1 MTKQRHSKLGKQP
14 QREVNKV
21 TKRGR
26 PRLQDAR
33 SRRVVVLY
41 NCAEFEQLQAKS
53 DAYFNGS
60 GRSANLSE
68 YIRQSS
74 LGD

>member
-14 QREVNKV
+14 QREPK
-21 TKRGR
+21 KRGKIGR

-41 NCAEFEQLQAKS
+41 NEAEFERLRAGS
-53 DAYFNGS
+53 VAYFKGT
-60 GRSANLSE
+60 GRQENMSE
-68 YIRQSS
+68 YIRMKS
-74 LGD
+74 LD

>member
-21 TKRGR
+21 SKRGR

-41 NCAEFEQLQAKS
+41 NEAEFERLRAGS
-53 DAYFNGS
+53 VAYFKGT
-60 GRSANLSE
+60 GRQENMSE
-68 YIRQSS
+68 YIRMKS
-74 LGD
+74 LD